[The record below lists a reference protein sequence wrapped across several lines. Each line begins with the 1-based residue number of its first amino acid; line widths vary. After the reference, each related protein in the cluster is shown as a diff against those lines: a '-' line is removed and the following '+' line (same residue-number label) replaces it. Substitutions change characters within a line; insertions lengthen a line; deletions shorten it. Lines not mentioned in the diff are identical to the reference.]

1 MILEVIMHRQ
11 VVLHVMRLVV
21 LAAIGAGIL
30 LVQGCGKKYPY
41 EEVLKRNSE
50 EMNKK
55 CPIDVGEGTR
65 LDSTSAGPGKRF
77 TYYYTLTRQVL
88 DSIDVKSMNA
98 KLRPALIGN
107 LRTNKSMEM
116 LRKNKANMVYNF
128 FDRKGRFILSIPIAP
143 EDYRR

>member
-1 MILEVIMHRQ
+1 MHRQ

>member
-1 MILEVIMHRQ
+1 
-11 VVLHVMRLVV
+11 LVV